1 MHDQQNNFV
10 VKKKQQKNYDYQETP
25 FIEVNITTFTNIYS
39 AVIINRNKNEVK
51 AET

>member
-10 VKKKQQKNYDYQETP
+10 VKKKDYDYQETP
-25 FIEVNITTFTNIYS
+25 FIEVNITTFYNIYS